1 MKKFIV
7 AILTL
12 VMLLSIAAVVS
23 AEAKSFTIYN
33 VPCEAI
39 ADSELYRYHGD
50 QFVNKYDTD
59 GKLRVKHYVEQSDA
73 DETNRIAAY
82 REDTRKTM
90 GASWKPADYTYYF
103 ITSNAIVNGFNYTA
117 AARGNTNYATNY
129 GLTAIT
135 IKGVIHDYDD

>member
-7 AILTL
+7 AVLTL

-59 GKLRVKHYVEQSDA
+59 GKLKVMPCSSIAYQQDYIV
-73 DETNRIAAY
+73 RIL
-82 REDTRKTM
+82 
-90 GASWKPADYTYYF
+90 F
-103 ITSNAIVNGFNYTA
+103 
-117 AARGNTNYATNY
+117 
-129 GLTAIT
+129 
-135 IKGVIHDYDD
+135 

>member
-39 ADSELYRYHGD
+39 ADSELYGFL
-50 QFVNKYDTD
+50 Q
-59 GKLRVKHYVEQSDA
+59 
-73 DETNRIAAY
+73 
-82 REDTRKTM
+82 
-90 GASWKPADYTYYF
+90 
-103 ITSNAIVNGFNYTA
+103 NGHRLCDVCFQA
-117 AARGNTNYATNY
+117 CFART
-129 GLTAIT
+129 LFSF
-135 IKGVIHDYDD
+135 

>member
-7 AILTL
+7 AVLTL

-50 QFVNKYDTD
+50 QFVNK
-59 GKLRVKHYVEQSDA
+59 
-73 DETNRIAAY
+73 
-82 REDTRKTM
+82 
-90 GASWKPADYTYYF
+90 
-103 ITSNAIVNGFNYTA
+103 
-117 AARGNTNYATNY
+117 
-129 GLTAIT
+129 
-135 IKGVIHDYDD
+135 